1 MESSRRAVE
10 SYWRWR
16 LIDSATS
23 DEDKV
28 TPVYKLEEI
37 CELLRSSHPNIVKE
51 LSEFIL
57 KRFDNKSP
65 IVKHKALRLI
75 KYAVG
80 KCGAEFRRE
89 MQRHSVAI
97 RQLLHY
103 KGQLDP
109 MKGDALNKAVRDTAQ
124 EAIAAIFSSDENNK
138 PPSSAPAAADLN
150 RRIQGFGNTN
160 FQAPPQGKKSF
171 LSEVVDLG
179 SATIKQGLSA
189 FTQGHS
195 SLIKNEAGTGN
206 YDGPNLHSSFNA
218 ETEQR
223 GDRYEPVAYRRETQ
237 TASGLSRNQ
246 SGGPWNQD
254 TGPTRIEISNGKTDA
269 SYVESKTRED
279 RLMETVAS
287 SGGVR
292 LQPTREA
299 IQVFLT
305 EAAKLDAMALCHAI
319 ERKLQSPMWQVR
331 VKAVC
336 VLESIL
342 RKKDDDHFSCMA
354 SYFTENKDLVLRCSE
369 SPQASLREKANKVLG
384 LLGGSQLNGAINSEK
399 AVKTDSAA
407 VAELPNLIDTGD
419 LNDYHGTGDTI
430 KSTNDQNVAN
440 LTSSTPPTLADD
452 LFVNFNSGV
461 ASNELKNDDDPFA
474 DVSFHSNDNK
484 EHVDIFSRMTV
495 GDHKLGHH
503 VSHGLGNRSKPE
515 TESTDN
521 FASNSRHGNN
531 GEFVDDLFA
540 GLSIDENTSSTKPKA
555 TSPAMQSESLFSGL
569 SNHVSHLGP
578 DNGLGSMLGSQAVG
592 INVNSIFPPG
602 HPPYTTQPGVMLN
615 QPYSS
620 QPHNYGAL
628 GNLLAQ
634 QQFLATMANFQHLNN
649 VNKHDGSTDQN
660 AERNGRTPLP
670 DIFQSKFSAQTPSSM
685 VNSSKKEETKAFDFI
700 SDHLATGYD
709 SRRMI

>member
-1 MESSRRAVE
+1 ME
-10 SYWRWR
+10 SYWRRR

-37 CELLRSSHPNIVKE
+37 CELLRSSHPNILKE
-51 LSEFIL
+51 LSELIL
-57 KRFDNKSP
+57 KRLANKSP

-80 KCGAEFRRE
+80 KSGPEFRKE
-89 MQRHSVAI
+89 MQRQSVAI
-97 RQLLHY
+97 RQLLQY

-109 MKGDALNKAVRDTAQ
+109 LKGDALNKAVRDTAQ
-124 EAIAAIFSSDENNK
+124 EAISVIFSAEENNK
-138 PPSSAPAAADLN
+138 PPSLAPASADLN
-150 RRIQGFGNTN
+150 RRIEGFGNTN
-160 FQAPPQGKKSF
+160 FQAPSQDKKSF

-195 SLIKNEAGTGN
+195 SLIRNEAGGGN
-206 YDGPNLHSSFNA
+206 YDGPNPSLHSLFNS
-218 ETEQR
+218 ETEPC
-223 GDRYEPVAYRRETQ
+223 GDRYEPNAYRRETQ
-237 TASGLSRNQ
+237 TQTQNTYGLSRNQ

-254 TGPTRIEISNGKTDA
+254 TGATRMEISNEKTGA
-269 SYVESKTRED
+269 SYAESKTQED
-279 RLMETVAS
+279 RLMDTVAS

-299 IQVFLT
+299 IEVFLT
-305 EAAKLDAMALCHAI
+305 EAAKLDAMALCQAI
-319 ERKLQSPMWQVR
+319 EQKLQSPIWQVR

-354 SYFTENKDLVLRCSE
+354 SYFTENKDMLLRCSE
-369 SPQASLREKANKVLG
+369 SPQASLKEKANKVLS
-384 LLGGSQLNGAINSEK
+384 LLGGGELNGAINSEK

-407 VAELPNLIDTGD
+407 ADELPNLIDTGD
-419 LNDYHGTGDTI
+419 LNDYHGTGGTI
-430 KSTNDQNVAN
+430 KSTNDQNIAN
-440 LTSSTPPTLADD
+440 LSPSTPLALADD
-452 LFVNFNSGV
+452 LFVNCNY
-461 ASNELKNDDDPFA
+461 ELKNDDDPFA

-495 GDHKLGHH
+495 DDDKIGHH
-503 VSHGLGNRSKPE
+503 VSHGPGNRSKPE
-515 TESTDN
+515 TDSIDA
-521 FASNSRHGNN
+521 FASNSRHENN

-540 GLSIDENTSSTKPKA
+540 GLSIGENTSSTKQKA
-555 TSPAMQSESLFSGL
+555 TSSAMQYESLFSGL
-569 SNHVSHLGP
+569 NNHVSHLGP

-592 INVNSIFPPG
+592 FNVNSIVPPG
-602 HPPYTTQPGVMLN
+602 HPTYTTQPGVMLN

-620 QPHNYGAL
+620 QPLNYGAM

-649 VNKHDGSTDQN
+649 INKHDGSTAQGT
-660 AERNGRTPLP
+660 EPNGRTPLP
-670 DIFQSKFSAQTPSSM
+670 DIFQSKFSTQTPSSM

-709 SRRMI
+709 SRRVI